1 MIAFLLLETF
11 LVGMFSSIDMLLF
24 YIFFESV
31 LIPMYLI
38 IGVWGSR
45 ERKIR
50 WNKKMF
56 KIWKQMTPMGRVGK
70 PEEIATAA
78 LFLCSP
84 ASSYISGEV
93 LYVDGAYT
101 TR

>member
-1 MIAFLLLETF
+1 
-11 LVGMFSSIDMLLF
+11 
-24 YIFFESV
+24 
-31 LIPMYLI
+31 
-38 IGVWGSR
+38 
-45 ERKIR
+45 
-50 WNKKMF
+50 MF

>member
-1 MIAFLLLETF
+1 MQ
-11 LVGMFSSIDMLLF
+11 
-24 YIFFESV
+24 
-31 LIPMYLI
+31 
-38 IGVWGSR
+38 
-45 ERKIR
+45 
-50 WNKKMF
+50 NKKIIDKF
-56 KIWKQMTPMGRVGK
+56 KLNNKVAIITGGTRGIGLA
-70 PEEIATAA
+70 IAPAA